1 MTLHFISHIYTVMV
15 LTFYTDV
22 QSDKMTSLKCLAARF
37 LEISYSM
44 SYHNYS
50 LCYISSYHRTTL
62 WTHHVAL
69 ISCCRRKEI
78 IVTVL
83 GYSISIQSDL
93 TSYPF
98 DAFHSQQYHSRIL
111 WEASA
116 GKGEDMRFSQSLS
129 SLRIVHCCPLSST
142 GLKEVIYTFNCWN
155 KTI

>member
-1 MTLHFISHIYTVMV
+1 MLHFISHIYVVRV
-15 LTFYTDV
+15 LTFYIDV
-22 QSDKMTSLKCLAARF
+22 QSAKMASLKCLAARF
-37 LEISYSM
+37 LEIPYNMLYQNYRM
-44 SYHNYS
+44 SQIVFYF
-50 LCYISSYHRTTL
+50 ISTAL

-83 GYSISIQSDL
+83 GYTIGIQSDV

-98 DAFHSQQYHSRIL
+98 DAFHNQQYHSRIQ

-116 GKGEDMRFSQSLS
+116 GKGEDMRFSRSLS

-142 GLKEVIYTFNCWN
+142 GLKKVIYTFNCWN